1 MLLMMGFIQGAI
13 GYMTTH
19 VVDAYA
25 PYALG
30 MSLAVYASS
39 FLLIW
44 PWQYTAAL
52 IAITWAA
59 LLAGIAAAPSQLDAA
74 AVATIVF
81 YLATAS
87 LIAFVGQLH
96 RQTTAWREFRYRV
109 ELEAEQELNRN
120 LVNQLERLSRED
132 ALTGLAN
139 RRSWDETLLREF
151 ERALRQD
158 TTLAVLLCDVD
169 HLKEINDR
177 YGHAGG
183 DRVLQAT
190 ADLLRDRVRVGD
202 LAARLGGD
210 EFGILCPDTG
220 LDAATALADDLRS
233 RVGALPP
240 ADTSVPAVTVSIGV
254 ACREAAD
261 ASPAEIV
268 MRADDRLYSAKRARS
283 ADLTSAG

>member
-1 MLLMMGFIQGAI
+1 M
-13 GYMTTH
+13 
-19 VVDAYA
+19 
-25 PYALG
+25 
-30 MSLAVYASS
+30 
-39 FLLIW
+39 
-44 PWQYTAAL
+44 
-52 IAITWAA
+52 
-59 LLAGIAAAPSQLDAA
+59 
-74 AVATIVF
+74 VF
-81 YLATAS
+81 YLGTAS

-109 ELEAEQELNRN
+109 ELEAEQDLNRN

-151 ERALRQD
+151 ERAQRHD
-158 TTLAVLLCDVD
+158 APLAVLLCDVD
-169 HLKEINDR
+169 LLKEINDR

-190 ADLLRDRVRVGD
+190 AELLRDRVRVGD

-210 EFGILCPDTG
+210 EFGIVCPDTG

-233 RVGALPP
+233 RVGALSP
-240 ADTSVPAVTVSIGV
+240 ADTSIPAVSVSIGV
-254 ACREAAD
+254 ACREAGDESA
-261 ASPAEIV
+261 AEIV

-283 ADLTSAG
+283 VDLTSAG